1 MGPVESDPVLVDQ
14 RRHWDDVYGGDPTRV
29 SWYQP
34 TPVRS
39 LELIDVLGVEPD
51 TPVVDVGGG
60 ASTLVDELLARRF
73 TDVSVLDVS
82 ATALA
87 AARHRLGPDARRV
100 AWLEEDLLQWR
111 PVRRYGLW
119 HDRAVFHFLVDPKHR
134 ERYRQ
139 VLARA
144 LDPGG
149 AVIMATFGPTG
160 PTRCSGLPVMR
171 YGPDELAAAAG
182 GRFDVMAVRH
192 EEHSTPGG
200 ATQSFVWVA
209 LRSC

>member
-1 MGPVESDPVLVDQ
+1 MWPVESDRVLVDQ
-14 RRHWDDVYGGDPTRV
+14 RRHWDDVYRSDPTRV

-34 TPVRS
+34 TPVLS
-39 LELIDVLGVEPD
+39 LELIDVLGIGPD

-60 ASTLVDELLARRF
+60 ASTLADQLLARCF

-100 AWLEEDLLQWR
+100 AWLEEDLLQWS

-139 VLARA
+139 LLARA

-149 AVIMATFGPTG
+149 AVILATFGPTG
-160 PTRCSGLPVMR
+160 PTRCSGLPARR

-182 GRFDVMAVRH
+182 GRFDVVAVRH
-192 EEHSTPGG
+192 EEHRTPGG